1 MDYGPSL
8 SPSEAMGP
16 GGVVESS
23 GSGTLTWWMG
33 VPWQTDEASC
43 LSGYEIGTYLP
54 LPSFWTARV
63 PNQVL
68 SERSYRRV
76 LDESLPLAQRL
87 KHLFYRVDW
96 LRYFGPDYETRI
108 NDNVAKWDKLGII
121 TMRDGSPDFAQHGLP
136 ERLWVET
143 GLAAE
148 FTKSDPTWEQVRIAE
163 RLIQA
168 PAEKVAEIP
177 LLAAKKLD
185 AEMDEVP
192 VPARRRILRRDEL

>member
-1 MDYGPSL
+1 MAGRSRKNSARRGDVRSAVQRSSINHAVRPAQGVHGTPN
-8 SPSEAMGP
+8 
-16 GGVVESS
+16 GGK
-23 GSGTLTWWMG
+23 
-33 VPWQTDEASC
+33 
-43 LSGYEIGTYLP
+43 
-54 LPSFWTARV
+54 
-63 PNQVL
+63 
-68 SERSYRRV
+68 
-76 LDESLPLAQRL
+76 SLPLAQRL

-143 GLAAE
+143 GLADE

-177 LLAAKKLD
+177 LLAAKKLE
-185 AEMDEVP
+185 AEMEEVP